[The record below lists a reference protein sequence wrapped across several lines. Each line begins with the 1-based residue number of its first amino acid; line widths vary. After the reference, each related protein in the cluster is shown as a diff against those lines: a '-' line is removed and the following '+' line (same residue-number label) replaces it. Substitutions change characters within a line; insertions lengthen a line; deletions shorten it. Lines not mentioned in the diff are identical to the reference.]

1 MHWVRTSL
9 SRLVVFVT
17 VAVAAGSIA
26 AGVKTPTAPVSPDVP
41 TATNPAVPRPGHVLG
56 QISSTDSSA
65 DLRGV
70 AIALVRDG
78 HVVDR
83 TFTNAGGRFA
93 FPNIR
98 PGHFVILAEKRGVG
112 VGRQPG
118 DVKPGETVKVSIE
131 LKKPA

>member
-1 MHWVRTSL
+1 MHRVRTSL
-9 SRLVVFVT
+9 SRLVVLVT

-41 TATNPAVPRPGHVLG
+41 AGTNPAVPRPGHVLG
-56 QISSTDSSA
+56 QISSADSSA

-83 TFTNAGGRFA
+83 TFSNAAGKFA

-98 PGHFVILAEKRGVG
+98 PGHFVIAAEKRGVG
-112 VGRQPG
+112 VGHQPG
-118 DVKPGETVKVSIE
+118 DVRPGETVRVAIE